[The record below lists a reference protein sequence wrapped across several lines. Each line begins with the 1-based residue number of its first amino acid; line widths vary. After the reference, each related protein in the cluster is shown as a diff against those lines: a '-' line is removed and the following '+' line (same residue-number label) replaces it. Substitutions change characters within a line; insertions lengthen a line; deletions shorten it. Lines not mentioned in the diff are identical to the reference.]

1 MREYEYHAPQSFE
14 SLFRLASADG
24 VEVRF
29 LAGGTDLMPRISAER
44 NQIPYDKKPRM
55 RIVYLG
61 ALGLDNVTE
70 EGERITI
77 GACCTLSSLLENEVV
92 KTKLPVLRDA
102 LAEMAGV
109 SIRNTATIGGNIMN
123 ASPAADSVPP
133 LLALDAEC
141 TLRSASGERR
151 VFLSE
156 YFTGPGKTV
165 AKPDEVLVSIA
176 VKPGRGGSSFKK
188 LGRRKAE
195 TLSMVNAAA
204 YLELRDGIC
213 ESIRVAVGSAAPTV
227 VRCIDVEQALVGKK
241 INEEVVREASLLVT
255 KAISPIDDIRSSA
268 WYRVRVAPTVV
279 ARAVLTAAERKR
291 G

>member
-1 MREYEYHAPQSFE
+1 MREYEYHAPESFE
-14 SLFRLASADG
+14 SLFNLVSADG

-44 NQIPYDKKPRM
+44 HRIPYDKKPPM

-61 ALGLDNVTE
+61 ALGFDKVAE
-70 EGERITI
+70 EGDRITI

-92 KTKLPVLRDA
+92 KTKLPALHDA
-102 LAEMAGV
+102 LTEMAGV

-133 LLALDAEC
+133 LFVLDAEC

-151 VFLSE
+151 VPLPE
-156 YFTGPGKTV
+156 YFTGPGRTV

-176 VKPGRGGSSFKK
+176 VKPGSGGASFKK

-195 TLSMVNAAA
+195 TLSVVSAAA
-204 YLELRDGIC
+204 YVELRDGVC
-213 ESIRVAVGSAAPTV
+213 ASARVAVGSAAPTV
-227 VRCIDVEQALVGKK
+227 VRCTEAERALAGKK
-241 INEEVVREASLLVT
+241 IDEGTVREASALVA

-268 WYRVRVAPTVV
+268 WYRARVAPTLVV
-279 ARAVLTAAERKR
+279 RAVLAAAERKR